1 MNPNTV
7 VELRDAAIYHANDA
21 FREASFKGHKGVQNL
36 ILSDVN
42 LSVYPGEMVYLI
54 GRVGSGKSSLLK
66 TLYAELPL
74 REGSGSVVGFDLR
87 RIRRKDVPYLRRRM
101 GIVFQ
106 DYRLLTDRNVF
117 MNLHF
122 VLRATGW
129 RNELQIRSKIAEVL
143 DMVSLHNKEYKM
155 PYELSGGEQQR
166 LAIARALL
174 NDPQVILAD
183 EPTGNLDPA
192 AADGLMQL
200 LRWIVSRGCAVLMS
214 THNISN
220 IQQYPSRT
228 LRFNQGRVEEID
240 MQSILGI

>member
-36 ILSDVN
+36 ILS
-42 LSVYPGEMVYLI
+42 
-54 GRVGSGKSSLLK
+54 
-66 TLYAELPL
+66 
-74 REGSGSVVGFDLR
+74 
-87 RIRRKDVPYLRRRM
+87 
-101 GIVFQ
+101 
-106 DYRLLTDRNVF
+106 
-117 MNLHF
+117 
-122 VLRATGW
+122 
-129 RNELQIRSKIAEVL
+129 
-143 DMVSLHNKEYKM
+143 
-155 PYELSGGEQQR
+155 
-166 LAIARALL
+166 
-174 NDPQVILAD
+174 D

>member
-74 REGSGSVVGFDLR
+74 REGYGSVVGFDLR

-106 DYRLLTDRNVF
+106 DYRLLT
-117 MNLHF
+117 
-122 VLRATGW
+122 ATGW
-129 RNELQIRSKIAEVL
+129 CNELQIRSKIAEVL

>member
-74 REGSGSVVGFDLR
+74 REGYGSVVGFDLR

-143 DMVSLHNKEYKM
+143 DMVSLHN
-155 PYELSGGEQQR
+155 LS
-166 LAIARALL
+166 LIH
-174 NDPQVILAD
+174 I
-183 EPTGNLDPA
+183 
-192 AADGLMQL
+192 
-200 LRWIVSRGCAVLMS
+200 
-214 THNISN
+214 
-220 IQQYPSRT
+220 
-228 LRFNQGRVEEID
+228 
-240 MQSILGI
+240 

>member
-66 TLYAELPL
+66 MLYAELPL
-74 REGSGSVVGFDLR
+74 REGYRSVVGFNLR